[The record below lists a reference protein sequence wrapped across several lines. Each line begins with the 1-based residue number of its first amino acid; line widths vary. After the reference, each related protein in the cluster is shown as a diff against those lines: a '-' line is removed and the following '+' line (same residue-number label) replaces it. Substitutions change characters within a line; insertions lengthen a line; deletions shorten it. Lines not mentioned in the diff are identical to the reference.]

1 MAVDAEGQP
10 KGMSEPQ
17 DVHPN
22 AGPKV
27 VPVEPGGIMRNVVM
41 GALVV
46 LCAVSGCST
55 ASTGEVP
62 AAAVAE
68 TVATTAG
75 TTAATTVG
83 TTASAVPVPLAKDEA
98 ARRYLDIVKPY
109 NEALEHLEQG
119 LNDGRPIAEVQALAD
134 ATAKANQAHVAELRA
149 VVWPA
154 DVVPAMTALIAESE
168 PAQPHWD
175 RAALAPTR
183 EAVIEA
189 VKAAIPGGSSE
200 AATTIRA
207 LLSLDKYDERDYP

>member
-1 MAVDAEGQP
+1 
-10 KGMSEPQ
+10 
-17 DVHPN
+17 
-22 AGPKV
+22 
-27 VPVEPGGIMRNVVM
+27 MRNVVM

-55 ASTGEVP
+55 ASTDEVP

-68 TVATTAG
+68 TVA

-200 AATTIRA
+200 AATTIRT

>member
-22 AGPKV
+22 PGPKV
-27 VPVEPGGIMRNVVM
+27 VPVEPGGSMRNVVL

-46 LCAVSGCST
+46 LCAVGGCST
-55 ASTGEVP
+55 ASTGEAPV
-62 AAAVAE
+62 
-68 TVATTAG
+68 VATT
-75 TTAATTVG
+75 TTT
-83 TTASAVPVPLAKDEA
+83 SAVPVPVPLAADEA

-109 NEALEHLEQG
+109 NQALERLEQG
-119 LNDGRPIAEVQALAD
+119 INEGRPIAEVQALAD

-149 VVWPA
+149 VAWPA
-154 DVVPAMTALIAESE
+154 DVVPAMTALVAESE
-168 PAQPHWD
+168 LAQPHWD

-189 VKAAIPGGSSE
+189 VKAAIPGGGSE

-207 LLSLDKYDERDYP
+207 LLSLDEYDERDYP

>member
-1 MAVDAEGQP
+1 
-10 KGMSEPQ
+10 MSEPQ

-22 AGPKV
+22 PGPKV
-27 VPVEPGGIMRNVVM
+27 VPVEPGGSMRNVVL

-55 ASTGEVP
+55 ASTGEAPV
-62 AAAVAE
+62 V
-68 TVATTAG
+68 TT
-75 TTAATTVG
+75 TTTT
-83 TTASAVPVPLAKDEA
+83 SAVPVPVPLAADEA

-109 NEALEHLEQG
+109 NQALERLEQG
-119 LNDGRPIAEVQALAD
+119 INEGRPIAEVQAPAD

-149 VVWPA
+149 VAWPA
-154 DVVPAMTALIAESE
+154 DVVPAMTALVAESE
-168 PAQPHWD
+168 LAQPHWD

-189 VKAAIPGGSSE
+189 VKAAIPGGGSE

-207 LLSLDKYDERDYP
+207 LLSLDEYDERDYP